1 MARDVLVHRWW
12 LGFKQS
18 ILDPIA
24 RVLRG
29 VGSGMFA
36 RTLASPPCSCPLRLS
51 PSGKTV
57 DPEAPLPASPVCDR
71 DSTRRFHGARF
82 PASGSSGESFA
93 PGDVAMDDPGFVDHP
108 SNDAVHDS
116 PVEEA
121 PQMTMVCATPGLDLA
136 RLAIRCRFV
145 DRFAGLRVPSRVSR
159 QRFSAPGAS
168 LPSDGSR

>member
-36 RTLASPPCSCPLRLS
+36 RTPASPPCSCPLRLS

-82 PASGSSGESFA
+82 PRIRLSMRGRSHGWPSQRCEGAGRLPELVGSLSEVLVWG
-93 PGDVAMDDPGFVDHP
+93 
-108 SNDAVHDS
+108 
-116 PVEEA
+116 
-121 PQMTMVCATPGLDLA
+121 
-136 RLAIRCRFV
+136 
-145 DRFAGLRVPSRVSR
+145 VPSVRY
-159 QRFSAPGAS
+159 A
-168 LPSDGSR
+168 

>member
-1 MARDVLVHRWW
+1 ILPTAPLHAVARDVLVHRWW

-36 RTLASPPCSCPLRLS
+36 RTPASPPCSCPLRLS

-82 PASGSSGESFA
+82 PASGFPTGFTSRHTAGAEFGVCCRSSG
-93 PGDVAMDDPGFVDHP
+93 
-108 SNDAVHDS
+108 
-116 PVEEA
+116 
-121 PQMTMVCATPGLDLA
+121 
-136 RLAIRCRFV
+136 
-145 DRFAGLRVPSRVSR
+145 
-159 QRFSAPGAS
+159 
-168 LPSDGSR
+168 

>member
-1 MARDVLVHRWW
+1 MTFAPILTTFSRSVVSDHRSTSSGKTRVRRW

-36 RTLASPPCSCPLRLS
+36 RTPASPPCSCPLRLS

-71 DSTRRFHGARF
+71 DSTRRFHGAHSRLIRLLH
-82 PASGSSGESFA
+82 SSLRPHA
-93 PGDVAMDDPGFVDHP
+93 LL
-108 SNDAVHDS
+108 
-116 PVEEA
+116 
-121 PQMTMVCATPGLDLA
+121 PQD
-136 RLAIRCRFV
+136 
-145 DRFAGLRVPSRVSR
+145 
-159 QRFSAPGAS
+159 
-168 LPSDGSR
+168 

>member
-1 MARDVLVHRWW
+1 MIERTTAAGVPFGWVAGDT
-12 LGFKQS
+12 
-18 ILDPIA
+18 IY
-24 RVLRG
+24 G
-29 VGSGMFA
+29 VGELEMALRRAGKGYVPSRRGCCHPRPSQT
-36 RTLASPPCSCPLRLS
+36 RTC
-51 PSGKTV
+51 
-57 DPEAPLPASPVCDR
+57 
-71 DSTRRFHGARF
+71 RF
-82 PASGSSGESFA
+82 PASGSSGESLA

-108 SNDAVHDS
+108 SNDAVRDS

-121 PQMTMVCATPGLDLA
+121 PQMAMVSATPGLALA